1 METCVIFGSST
12 GTCEDLANRIASAM
26 GVDSSNVYNVADLT
40 EEIVNKYDRLILGS
54 STWGCGDL
62 QDDWFTGIE
71 TLKSMDLSGKQ
82 VGLFSCGDASS
93 YGDTFCNAMGTL
105 YDELQDTGATFVGTG
120 FSTEGYSFDDST
132 AVRDGA
138 WVGLALDEINEDFKT
153 NERIKKWVSTL

>member
-82 VGLFSCGDASS
+82 VGLFSFGDSSS
-93 YGDTFCNAMGTL
+93 YSDTFCNAMGTL
-105 YDELQDTGATFVGTG
+105 YDELQNTGATFVGTG
-120 FSTEGYSFDDST
+120 FSTDDYGFDDST

-153 NERIKKWVSTL
+153 DERIKKWVSTL